1 MKRLVALLLALL
13 LMCSCA
19 LADFENE
26 ELEFDFQGISVLE
39 EWEGETSDTNKWLL
53 LRGTLTNWSRKSLKI
68 EDNLSATL
76 TFRDKYV
83 FEAVPTFGY
92 AAIDPLVELDGGL
105 LFYVPNMVVTSDA
118 EMLSIVVEL
127 CGEEREISLDKS
139 MQWFER
145 SDASLEG
152 MGFDSPEEAVEAYV
166 IAFNNG
172 DAASMLSTFAI
183 ETYVDN
189 FDTQK
194 FIERIRAV
202 SLEDSLFLPSAND
215 YIRGIQIAYRY
226 GSLAKN
232 LFYQYLQYNTP
243 EEYADLANG
252 YRIFLNEDGAAEAFV
267 NAMSDVP
274 MEKWLGKIELTRF
287 LSVEELAEIIHNDQL
302 SENYYNE
309 SNQNNIQR
317 VADYYGCDELVDV
330 PVLLKI
336 DGTDYLL
343 FMQCVRYGDTWYN
356 LSLGR
361 NVYALSGIGTFMGG
375 LIPLKNLI
383 EENQ

>member
-39 EWEGETSDTNKWLL
+39 EWEGEISDTNKWLL

-118 EMLSIVVEL
+118 EMLRIVVNL
-127 CGEEREISLDKS
+127 CGEEQEISLDKS
-139 MQWFER
+139 MLWFER

-152 MGFDSPEEAVEAYV
+152 MGFNSPEEAVEAYV

-172 DAASMLSTFAI
+172 DVASMLSTFAI

-194 FIERIRAV
+194 FIERTRSV
-202 SLEDSLFLPSAND
+202 LQTNSLSLPSAND
-215 YIRGIQIAYRY
+215 YIRGIQIADRY
-226 GSLAKN
+226 GTLAKS
-232 LFYQYLQYNTP
+232 LVYQYLQYNTP

-252 YRIFLNEDGAAEAFV
+252 CPISFSKESEGAAEAFV

-274 MEKWLGKIELTRF
+274 MEKWFGKIELTRF

-302 SENYYNE
+302 SETYYNE
-309 SNQNNIQR
+309 KNQNNIQR
-317 VADYYGCDELVDV
+317 VADCYGCDELVDV
-330 PVLLKI
+330 PALLEI
-336 DGTDYLL
+336 DGTEYLL
-343 FMQCVRYGDTWYN
+343 LIQCARYGDTWYN
-356 LSLGR
+356 LSLQGNLANILGF
-361 NVYALSGIGTFMGG
+361 NVFSYG
-375 LIPLKNLI
+375 LMPF
-383 EENQ
+383 ENVQ